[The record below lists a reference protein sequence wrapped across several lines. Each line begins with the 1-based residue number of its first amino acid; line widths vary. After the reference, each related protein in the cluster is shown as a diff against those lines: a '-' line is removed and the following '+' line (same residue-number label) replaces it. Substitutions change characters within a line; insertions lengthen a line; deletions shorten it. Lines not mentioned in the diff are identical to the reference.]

1 MLFLMPVICDER
13 DKLWADYTRTLAAH
27 LANARVP
34 RKGDK
39 GIDEIWRLKDAA
51 ATART
56 VWMKHCMDHGCQ
68 QVIKAG

>member
-1 MLFLMPVICDER
+1 MLLLMPPTCEER
-13 DKLWADYTRTLAAH
+13 DKLWADYTSALAAH

-34 RKGDK
+34 RRGDD
-39 GIDEIWRLKDAA
+39 GIEEIWRLKDAA

-56 VWMKHCMDHGCQ
+56 VWMKHCTAHGCQ

>member
-1 MLFLMPVICDER
+1 MPPVCEER
-13 DKLWADYTRTLAAH
+13 DKLWADYTSALAAH

-34 RKGDK
+34 RRGDD
-39 GIDEIWRLKDAA
+39 GIENIWRLKDAA

-56 VWMKHCMDHGCQ
+56 VWMKHCMAHGCQ